1 MSAPRDLADAMR
13 RWRLAPAVATLVALT
28 ACGSAPPTRTPAP
41 PPPAPAAAPKPAARA
56 PADKPAADRSTPE
69 KRSALAEG
77 LATEQRW
84 LQSWFKG
91 TPVLIAQRDEGTLA
105 VDVPRE
111 FCFDAGKSG
120 VKPALAAVLDKVA
133 ESLRRRPAAQLLL
146 VAAPGDA
153 GVNGASG
160 ANAANGASGALAVQR
175 AAQVQK
181 HLRDRGVAAA
191 RLAAPAAARGA
202 AVQLR
207 IGMPQP

>member
-1 MSAPRDLADAMR
+1 MSASRDPADVLR
-13 RWRLAPAVATLVALT
+13 RWRLAPAAAALATLIALT
-28 ACGSAPPTRTPAP
+28 ACGSAPPTRAPAP
-41 PPPAPAAAPKPAARA
+41 PPPAPADALKPAARA
-56 PADKPAADRSTPE
+56 PADKPAADRSTAE

-111 FCFDAGKSG
+111 FCFDTGKSG

-133 ESLRRRPAAQLLL
+133 ESLRRRPAAQVAVL
-146 VAAPGDA
+146 AAPDDPGT
-153 GVNGASG
+153 N
-160 ANAANGASGALAVQR
+160 GALAVQR
-175 AAQVQK
+175 AAQVHK

-191 RLAAPAAARGA
+191 RLAAPAATAAG

-207 IGMPQP
+207 IGMPLP